1 MRLPSSLRRSAVPT
15 PICFGLR
22 GPSAA
27 PTCGY
32 RGPVSQGGR
41 TRQGY
46 LLLADISGYTAFLAG
61 TELEHANAIVRELAR
76 LIRERLSP
84 PMRFV
89 KLEGDA
95 VFCYADAASFEEGE
109 RLVELIEGCYFDF
122 SNRLLDM
129 ERGTTCRCAA
139 CASIGSLDLKFVA
152 HHGTYLVE
160 ADGGREDL
168 AGPDVILVHR
178 LLKNTVAEGG
188 GPRAYAFLTDSCLQR
203 MPPSFALPS
212 HAETH
217 EPFGETTG
225 GVHDLRPVVARMRE
239 ARRVYIGSE
248 DADLEVSFGEHP
260 YPPALLWQYFVDPEK
275 RLRWQ
280 PLQTA
285 IENHPNEQ
293 GRLGVGASS
302 HCAHG
307 FGGDAL
313 REYLD
318 WRPHSYFSNR
328 FTPLARGPLFVAGI
342 ETFEFVPTDTGTRVD
357 YRFRLDDCGPLT
369 RLRSNIV
376 RPAARRMLSR
386 SGNTLRKILDEDAAA
401 AR

>member
-1 MRLPSSLRRSAVPT
+1 VPD
-15 PICFGLR
+15 GE
-22 GPSAA
+22 
-27 PTCGY
+27 Y
-32 RGPVSQGGR
+32 RGPVSQSER
-41 TRQGY
+41 TRRGY

-61 TELEHANAIVRELAR
+61 TELEHANAIVHELTT

-95 VFCYADAASFEEGE
+95 VFCYADGASFEDGE
-109 RLVELIEGCYFDF
+109 RLVELIESCYLAF
-122 SNRLLDM
+122 SDRLLDM

-152 HHGTYLVE
+152 HYGTFLIGSE
-160 ADGGREDL
+160 GDREDL

-178 LLKNTVAEGG
+178 LLKNRVGDGG
-188 GPRAYAFLTDSCLQR
+188 GPQAYAFLTEPCLQR
-203 MPPSFALPS
+203 LPRSFELPS
-212 HAETH
+212 HSESY
-217 EPFGETTG
+217 ESLGETTG
-225 GVHDLRPVVARMRE
+225 GVHDLKPVIARMRE
-239 ARRVYIGSE
+239 ARRVYVGSE

-285 IENHPNEQ
+285 VKNQPNRQ

-307 FGGDAL
+307 VGGAAL

-318 WRPHSYFSNR
+318 WRPYTYFTNR
-328 FTPLARGPLFVAGI
+328 FTPLGRGPLFFPNI
-342 ETFEFVPTDTGTRVD
+342 ETFEFIPTDTGTRVQ
-357 YRFRLDDCGPLT
+357 YRSRLEDCGPLT
-369 RLRSNIV
+369 RLRFRIL
-376 RPAARRMLSR
+376 RPAGRRLLSR
-386 SGNTLRKILDEDAAA
+386 SRKTLKRTLDEDAATE
-401 AR
+401 R